1 MPLKNSKPK
10 PTAVQGNPCIE
21 ITPTPLE
28 YKQLCR
34 DLATLRAGGAFSNT
48 DAILAAVRAAAD
60 AGKMASNRKA
70 AGRRQNA
77 PGHGNRRSSP
87 DAARP

>member
-1 MPLKNSKPK
+1 MKNSKPQ
-10 PTAVQGNPCIE
+10 PAAFQGNPCIE

-34 DLATLRAGGAFSNT
+34 DLAALRAAGAISNT
-48 DAILAAVRAAAD
+48 AAVLNAVRDAAGT
-60 AGKMASNRKA
+60 GKMASNRKA

-77 PGHGNRRSSP
+77 PGPGNRRLNP